1 MRSGG
6 KVSVR
11 SEIVKF
17 SGALVPVVAACS
29 ACCAAAAFVA
39 ALIAHGLFLSWMKRN
54 CITLSFGR
62 M

>member
-1 MRSGG
+1 
-6 KVSVR
+6 
-11 SEIVKF
+11 VKF
-17 SGALVPVVAACS
+17 SGALVPVVAAGS